1 MWLETATVWF
11 RLLSHQISYT
21 HWRPTSGAA
30 FGYFVEIN
38 NEDATCKLRRRLRQ
52 LNSAPRLRPAAQY
65 SMCAWLPRHPLP
77 SCMDERIT
85 LVSMAR
91 LRDPWFTKLASML
104 GSVYTVSALRDY
116 AYTYKL
122 NHPNA
127 LLVEPMHLQVGARMI
142 YSPEMELCDW
152 SRFIIM
158 IQ

>member
-1 MWLETATVWF
+1 
-11 RLLSHQISYT
+11 
-21 HWRPTSGAA
+21 
-30 FGYFVEIN
+30 
-38 NEDATCKLRRRLRQ
+38 
-52 LNSAPRLRPAAQY
+52 
-65 SMCAWLPRHPLP
+65 
-77 SCMDERIT
+77 MDERIT